1 MKKSKLLLLMSLL
14 LISACSNGDNSSTSS
29 SDELPDS
36 YSSEEISLD
45 FSSDIDSDEPSS
57 SLDEPISPSSNE
69 EESLSSSSQEEVVI
83 PEGYQEIE
91 EGLYVSHL
99 PGIYDRSFNLD
110 FFIPNENYKL
120 YYTKNGNN
128 PQIKLFNEY
137 NTSIKIKKYGTS
149 SLSTYPMT
157 TSVDGI
163 LAGYGSDKCS
173 SSAYN
178 NNIQTNGNYYLLP
191 KQTILTITLYDT
203 EKDEPVF
210 TRTLSYIIDE
220 DNIIDIPVVSL
231 TMPYDDWFGE
241 DNGFYNKIKDD
252 MKKRA
257 HLEYYDPEYNEY
269 FYRNTQAKLGG
280 NWTVGYPQRTINLNF
295 NKNENGK
302 KNKAVDA
309 HIFKE
314 KKKRGSDSEERLDK
328 FTRIRLHNGGNCFEE
343 SVGFNDA
350 LLQAMMEDDPNV
362 STTGYRPC
370 ITYFNGEYWGLY
382 AIREHYKNHYFADH
396 YDVDKD
402 DVLFYELKG
411 SLINSDG
418 DEDLGTECINE
429 LNEYLKKD
437 FTNDDVY
444 QTFIDEYIDVDSFID
459 VVVANAY
466 GANWDFLGNFN
477 NLKMWRTYNVDDT
490 NPYADG
496 KWRFVMHDS
505 DFVFR
510 ENTNFLDKNH
520 GNSYSKFNL
529 MQKLLSNESFRDR
542 FYERAEYLT
551 DGWLNYD
558 NGSEILMEM
567 VDEIKYFKLDSA
579 RRWGQ
584 GSNYIEDQWT
594 KEITNVK
601 NMLRARDKDFMSSLR
616 QTLNQYKA

>member
-1 MKKSKLLLLMSLL
+1 MKRSKLLILMPFL
-14 LISACSNGDNSSTSS
+14 LISACGKDNSTVLS
-29 SDELPDS
+29 SDELSDN
-36 YSSEEISLD
+36 YLSEEISLD
-45 FSSDIDSDEPSS
+45 FSSVISSDENSVEPSS
-57 SLDEPISPSSNE
+57 NSELPI
-69 EESLSSSSQEEVVI
+69 SSSSQEEVII
-83 PEGYQEIE
+83 PDGYYEIE
-91 EGLYVSHL
+91 KGLYVSHL
-99 PGIYDRSFNLD
+99 PGIYDKSFDLD
-110 FFIPNENYKL
+110 FYIPNSNYKL
-120 YYTKNGNN
+120 YYTKNGNA
-128 PQIKLFNEY
+128 PQIKLLDEY
-137 NTSIKIKKYGTS
+137 TRSIKIKKYGTN

-163 LAGYGSDKCS
+163 LAGYGSDKCTS
-173 SSAYN
+173 AAYN
-178 NNIQTNGNYYLLP
+178 TNIQQNENYYLLP

-220 DNIIDIPVVSL
+220 EGKIDIPVVSL

-252 MKKRA
+252 IKKRA
-257 HLEYYDPEYNEY
+257 HLEYIDPEYNEY

-295 NKNENGK
+295 NKDENGK
-302 KNKAVDA
+302 KNKAVNA

-314 KKKRGSDSEERLDK
+314 KKKRGGDGEERLDK
-328 FTRIRLHNGGNCFEE
+328 FTRMRLHNGGNCFEE
-343 SVGFNDA
+343 SVGFTDA
-350 LLQAMMEDDPNV
+350 LLQAMMEDDSNV

-370 ITYFNGEYWGLY
+370 ITYFNGEYWGIY
-382 AIREHYKNHYFADH
+382 ALREHYKNHYFADH

-411 SLINSDG
+411 NLINSDG
-418 DEDLGTECINE
+418 DETLGKQCIDE

-437 FTNDDVY
+437 FTNNAVY
-444 QTFIDEYIDVDSFID
+444 QKFIDEYIDVDSFID

-466 GANWDFLGNFN
+466 GANWDFLGNAN
-477 NLKMWRTYNVDDT
+477 NLKMWRTYNKDSS

-510 ENTNFLDKNH
+510 EDTNFLDKGH
-520 GNSYSKFNL
+520 VNSYSKFN
-529 MQKLLSNESFRDR
+529 MMNKLLSNALFRER

-551 DGWLNYD
+551 DDCLNYE
-558 NGSEILMEM
+558 NGKEILDDM
-567 VDEIKYFKLDSA
+567 VEEIMYFKLDAA

-584 GSNYIEDQWT
+584 GVDYIENRWLNEV
-594 KEITNVK
+594 KHVK
-601 NMLRARDKDFMSSLR
+601 NMMRARDNHFLSSLK
-616 QTLNQYKA
+616 QTLNQYK